1 MSAPGTTTVRE
12 PRSRDRAKTEIALQ
26 LAIERINNSGSKLSI
41 AAVAAEVGV
50 TPGLIHNTYPD
61 IADEVRKQTGRTVR
75 QQRDAKIAE
84 LAKVCATL
92 KEIRKELRAAHG
104 DLDKL
109 VSINE
114 TLRAEITRLKAQA
127 TGKVHV
133 MPGPKGKL

>member
-84 LAKVCATL
+84 LAKVRATL